1 MRSDEKAATVRISTA
16 LEAKI
21 QALRSS
27 FSDKEQ
33 NVAAFLLEDPKE
45 FISLSISAIASRCG
59 VSETVIIRLYRKL
72 GFAGFHEFKIAIAGS
87 LTEDNREAM
96 GDLGTGDDVET
107 IKRKVF
113 GITRQA
119 LEDSLASVSAADLV
133 RARDAILKAR
143 RVVVAAFGGS
153 ASVGLDLVH
162 KLLKLGI
169 IATLQTDSHM
179 QIMSAMVMGEG
190 DLLIGIT
197 HSGNTRDVVEA
208 LQQAR
213 AKGATTM
220 VLTGFPFSAA
230 AKAADIPLY
239 SICRETK
246 YQTDS
251 MTSRIVQLALVDALY
266 VAITF
271 ANKEQALAHI
281 HETSVAAAK
290 KKL

>member
-1 MRSDEKAATVRISTA
+1 M
-16 LEAKI
+16 
-21 QALRSS
+21 
-27 FSDKEQ
+27 
-33 NVAAFLLEDPKE
+33 AAFLLADPKE
-45 FISLSISAIASRCG
+45 FISLSISAIAARCS

-72 GFAGFHEFKIAIAGS
+72 GYEGFHAFKIAIAGS
-87 LTEDNREAM
+87 LTEDTREVL
-96 GDLGTGDDVET
+96 GDLRTRDDVET

-113 GITRQA
+113 AITRQA
-119 LEDSLASVSAADLV
+119 LEDSLASVDSGDLA

-179 QIMSAMVMGEG
+179 QIMSATVMGKG

-213 AKGATTM
+213 RNGATTM
-220 VLTGFPFSAA
+220 AVTGFPFSPA
-230 AKAADIPLY
+230 AKAADIALY
-239 SICRETK
+239 TICRETK

-251 MTSRIVQLALVDALY
+251 MTSRIVQLALVDTLY

-271 ANKEQALAHI
+271 ANKEKALAHI
-281 HETSVAAAK
+281 RETSMAAAK